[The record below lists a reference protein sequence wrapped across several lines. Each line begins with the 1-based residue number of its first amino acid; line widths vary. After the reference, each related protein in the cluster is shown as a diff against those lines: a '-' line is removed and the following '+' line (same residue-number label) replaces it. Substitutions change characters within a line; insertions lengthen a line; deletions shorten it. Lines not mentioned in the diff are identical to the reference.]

1 MPSTNRTVVSVVF
14 PSSTVITPSLPTFC
28 RASARRSPIARSLL
42 ALIAPTWAISSGR
55 STLRAISISRCTA
68 AATPFSIPRRTAV
81 GLEPAATFRVPS
93 RKIARA
99 STVAVVV
106 PSPARSDVFDAT
118 SLTSL
123 APMFSNAS
131 SRSTS
136 LLTVTPSL
144 VTVGPPYALSMMTLR
159 PVGPMVTATAL
170 ASFSTPFSSLA
181 RALSSN
187 ISCLDTD
194 GSPR

>member
-1 MPSTNRTVVSVVF
+1 M
-14 PSSTVITPSLPTFC
+14 
-28 RASARRSPIARSLL
+28 ARSLL
-42 ALIAPTWAISSGR
+42 ALMAPTWAISSGR
-55 STLRAISISRCTA
+55 STLRAISINRWTA

-81 GLEPAATFRVPS
+81 GFEPAATFRVPS

-106 PSPARSDVFDAT
+106 PSPARSEVFEAT

-123 APMFSNAS
+123 APIFSNGS

-136 LLTVTPSL
+136 LLTVTPSF
-144 VTVGPPYALSMMTLR
+144 VTVGPPYDLSMITLR
-159 PVGPMVTATAL
+159 PVGPMVTATAP
-170 ASFSTPFSSLA
+170 ANFSTPLSSLA

-187 ISCLDTD
+187 ISCLGTTWISSEDVYGFDLDRLT
-194 GSPR
+194 SFHLASMPWMAAPRDN